1 MAEWQPVAGASTAV
15 GAPAMAQ
22 RLSATNAPASGPCTS
37 ASRPR
42 PGALEPSHTTR
53 GLQRIID
60 IGSPTVFSRRT
71 TTTASEAGPFD
82 APATA
87 GGPPATLPSISPGS
101 MPSAV
106 PEAPVWSVMQLQRTV
121 HRTASTPPLT
131 AAASVQDATTEPP
144 KTTEPTVSLL
154 PPTAEPPSNA
164 STGSMSAGSTPTHET
179 ATPTGTSPTD
189 IDALV
194 GRLYEP
200 IVRKL
205 KAELRLDR
213 ERAGTALDLTL

>member
-1 MAEWQPVAGASTAV
+1 MESASLAL
-15 GAPAMAQ
+15 GAPAVAQ
-22 RLSATNAPASGPCTS
+22 RLSATNAPASGPRTS

-42 PGALEPSHTTR
+42 PGAVDPSHTAR
-53 GLQRIID
+53 GLQRIIE
-60 IGSPTVFSRRT
+60 IGSSTGFSRRT
-71 TTTASEAGPFD
+71 TTTASESGPFD
-82 APATA
+82 APTTA
-87 GGPPATLPSISPGS
+87 GAPPATRPSFSPGS

-121 HRTASTPPLT
+121 HRTASAPPP
-131 AAASVQDATTEPP
+131 AAATSAQNATSEPP

-154 PPTAEPPSNA
+154 PHTAEPPSSA
-164 STGSMSAGSTPTHET
+164 STGSISASPTPTHET